1 MDIDANALLVS
12 LLVGLIGTALFV
24 YGKRQGRVSSMV
36 VGVALV
42 IYPYFIPNAVLV
54 IGIAAALIMALWGAR
69 RLGW

>member
-1 MDIDANALLVS
+1 VDIDANALLVS

-42 IYPYFIPNAVLV
+42 IYPYFIPNTVLV
-54 IGIAAALIMALWGAR
+54 IVIAAALMMALWGAS